1 MAKKLRVLDEN
12 LVIGEDIA
20 VTTTAS
26 GTPKQIV
33 GVNIGEGNEIVALI
47 DTGAVTGTVDGSN
60 YYSLQLE
67 ASDLVGGTYVAVGN
81 AVVAPAAGGRA
92 QVGFTSEQLNDL
104 VDGAEFFRITATK
117 VGTTATAVTYTAQL
131 TKA

>member
-1 MAKKLRVLDEN
+1 MAKRLRVLDES
-12 LVIGEDIA
+12 LVIGEAVA

-26 GTPKQIV
+26 GTPKQIK
-33 GVNIGEGNEIVALI
+33 GVNVGEGVEIVALI

-67 ASDLVGGTYVAVGN
+67 ASDLVGGTYVKVGN
-81 AVVAPAAGGRA
+81 AVIAPAAGGRA
-92 QVGFTSEQLNDL
+92 QVGFTSEQLQDL
-104 VDGAEFFRITATK
+104 KAGAEWFRITATK